1 MSLFA
6 AAGNTALLCY
16 ALIAVVGLVVLIAH
30 FRVNTFVALI
40 ISSLFIGI
48 MSGMALPD
56 VPKVFLEGVGSI
68 LGSIA
73 VVVGLGTILGK
84 FLAESGGAEVI
95 ADRLIHL
102 GGQRNLHWTMMILA
116 FIVGISVFFT
126 VGLVILFPI
135 FFTISKRTNL
145 SLLYVGVPI
154 LAGLSVMHGLVPP
167 HPGPMAAIGVLK
179 ADVGKVILYGL
190 IIGLPTAMVSGPMIG
205 RFLSARIQLEPG
217 AMAKN
222 LTQRT
227 PLKSTPGF
235 LMTVT
240 TILLPILLMMLAT
253 VAGLA
258 LPKEHAARPL
268 IEFLGSPIVA
278 MLLGV
283 LFCFYSFGLARGF
296 NKEQILRFSE
306 ECLGPVASILLVVGA
321 GGGFNNLLKASG
333 VGAAIADV
341 VKTSTLSPLLLGYFV
356 ACLIRIATGSATVAI
371 TTAAGIIAPIVA
383 AVPGVNVELLVIAM
397 GAGSLILSH
406 LNDSGFWFVKEYFN
420 MTVAQ
425 TLRTWTVVET
435 VSSVTG
441 ITLTLVADMLLKS
454 FR

>member
-1 MSLFA
+1 MNLLA
-6 AAGNTALLCY
+6 AAGSTALLFY
-16 ALIAVVGLVVLIAH
+16 ALIAVIGLVVLIAH

-40 ISSLFIGI
+40 ISSIFIGA
-48 MSGMALPD
+48 MSGMKLPQ
-56 VPKVFLEGVGSI
+56 VASGFQEGVGAI

-73 VVVGLGTILGK
+73 AVVGLGTILGK

-95 ADRLIHL
+95 ADRLIQI

-179 ADVGKVILYGL
+179 ADVGKTILYAL

-205 RFLSARIQLEPG
+205 RFLSARIKLEPG

-222 LTQRT
+222 LTERA
-227 PLKSTPGF
+227 PVKSAPGF
-235 LMTVT
+235 LLTVT
-240 TILLPILLMMLAT
+240 TILLPILLMMLST
-253 VAGLA
+253 VAGLS
-258 LPKEHAARPL
+258 LAANSPGRPI
-268 IEFLGSPIVA
+268 IEFLGSPVIA
-278 MLLGV
+278 MLTGV
-283 LFCFYSFGLARGF
+283 LFCFYSFGYARGF

-321 GGGFNNLLKASG
+321 GGGFNKVLQLSG
-333 VGAAIADV
+333 VGHAIADV
-341 VKTSTLSPLLLGYFV
+341 ASTSQVSPLLMGYFV

-371 TTAAGIIAPIVA
+371 TTAAGIVAPIVA

-425 TLRTWTVVET
+425 TLRTWTIVET
-435 VSSVTG
+435 VSSITG
-441 ITLTLVADMLLKS
+441 VSITLIADQILKA